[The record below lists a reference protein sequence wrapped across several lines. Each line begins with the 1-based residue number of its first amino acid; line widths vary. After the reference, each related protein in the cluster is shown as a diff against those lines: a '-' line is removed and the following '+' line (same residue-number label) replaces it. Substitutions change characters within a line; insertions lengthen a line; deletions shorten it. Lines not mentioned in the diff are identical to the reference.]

1 MNKSEFVLA
10 LSKKGIDLSEHQ
22 QWQFERYFELLVEW
36 NEKMNLTALTSE
48 SDVYLKHFYD
58 SISAGFYYS
67 FNEQKSILDVGA
79 GAGFPSLP
87 IKIVFPDI
95 HVTII
100 DSLKKRIGFL
110 EHLASELK
118 LENVHFHH
126 NRAEIAGQDPAYRA
140 RFDVV
145 TARAVARLS
154 VLSELCLP
162 FAKTGGEFLAMK
174 GAGAEEE
181 LKDAKKALDT
191 LGGAVGE
198 TFSFT
203 LPEEE
208 SERTIYLLQKTRSTP
223 KKYPRKAGV
232 PAKQPL

>member
-1 MNKSEFVLA
+1 MNKSEFVLF
-10 LSKKGIDLSEHQ
+10 LSKKGIELSEHQ
-22 QWQFERYFELLVEW
+22 QWQFERYFEILVEW
-36 NEKMNLTALTSE
+36 NQKMNLTALTSE

-67 FNEQKSILDVGA
+67 FDEPKRVLDVGA

-87 IKIVFPDI
+87 MKIVFPNM

-110 EHLASELK
+110 EHLATELGLK
-118 LENVHFHH
+118 GVEFHH
-126 NRAEIAGQDPAYRA
+126 NRAEIAGQDPAYREN
-140 RFDVV
+140 FDVV

-162 FAKTGGEFLAMK
+162 FAKKGGDFLAMK

-181 LKDAKKALDT
+181 LKDAGKAIQT
-191 LGGAVGE
+191 LGGAFGE
-198 TFSFT
+198 TYTFT
-203 LPEEE
+203 LPEEQ
-208 SERTIYLLQKTRSTP
+208 SERTIYLLHKERATP